1 MDATD
6 LEVKMSP
13 NTTNSQRALVP
24 VKQPSPPALIEKNRD
39 LAPLDLVNGNLS
51 LSSREEVKK
60 LLPDIMGKAL
70 ARIWIDADFHRDF
83 SLDPHSTLEK
93 NGVHLPETMVVEFQ
107 KPNSDRPRIVVY
119 ERRPGSKFKARIFY
133 LQLIMMAG
141 R

>member
-1 MDATD
+1 
-6 LEVKMSP
+6 MSP
-13 NTTNSQRALVP
+13 NAASTQRALVP
-24 VKQPSPPALIEKNRD
+24 VKKLSPPAVIEKNRD

-70 ARIWIDADFHRDF
+70 ARIWIDSDFHRDF
-83 SLDPHSTLEK
+83 SSDPHSTLEK
-93 NGVHLPETMVVEFQ
+93 NGVYLPHTMIVEFQ

-119 ERRPGSKFKARIFY
+119 ERRPGSKFKVRVFY
-133 LQLIMMAG
+133 LQLVMMAG

>member
-1 MDATD
+1 
-6 LEVKMSP
+6 MSP
-13 NTTNSQRALVP
+13 NAANSQRALVP
-24 VKQPSPPALIEKNRD
+24 VKKLSPPALIEKNRD

-60 LLPDIMGKAL
+60 LLPDIIGKAL
-70 ARIWIDADFHRDF
+70 ARIWIDSDFRKEF
-83 SLDPHSTLEK
+83 SLDPQSTLEK

-119 ERRPGSKFKARIFY
+119 ERRPGSKFKVRVFY
-133 LQLIMMAG
+133 LQLVMMAG